1 MKKLKD
7 FLSPESSFGY
17 HTDLHLGELD
27 LDAGAGAIP
36 DELEK
41 SLRILMPDWVQVD
54 GKGHRGY
61 TSWFS
66 KVPDAAVAPHLQ
78 HDAVAAW
85 REASRRLGIQLIV
98 HYSGFLDLVAGQKHP
113 EWLAVPSPADKR
125 DTENFRDMW
134 MCLRSGYMD
143 KLMIPQLIELAVD
156 YNVDGT
162 WIDGNSW
169 GYRGCWCD
177 KCKAEFTRRTG
188 ITEIP
193 AKPGDK
199 YWKEW
204 YFFHLNTEQ
213 DAVES
218 FPMGF
223 HAERNFIRFA

>member
-54 GKGHRGY
+54 GKGHCGY

-78 HDAVAAW
+78 LDAVAAW

-143 KLMIPQLIELAVD
+143 KLMIPQKRISNPAGSPTAA
-156 YNVDGT
+156 N
-162 WIDGNSW
+162 
-169 GYRGCWCD
+169 RG
-177 KCKAEFTRRTG
+177 
-188 ITEIP
+188 I
-193 AKPGDK
+193 
-199 YWKEW
+199 
-204 YFFHLNTEQ
+204 
-213 DAVES
+213 
-218 FPMGF
+218 
-223 HAERNFIRFA
+223 